1 MNPTRVEHASTS
13 RPNGP
18 VRTAVRTH
26 SRTTTARPAL
36 PGSTFSAALDITFP
50 DQIVSAYPMADARAV
65 ENSIRTNPWLM
76 NPSSDSPAISPMAS
90 AVPDLPFP
98 ETERVTRDSTDVTV
112 PIDATVDMKRSG
124 RSSGNSAADMDAPT
138 VDVIPGNHPATVPMS
153 TPSSPGTGPTGSATE
168 SLWIGILA
176 AEEVSSST
184 GMPNRPVSS
193 GSMMLPSPPSPSI
206 GISRVMQARP
216 SIPDAANATAPQ
228 SALPLPCP
236 DMTTT
241 AAATIMT
248 TGVSLS
254 RGSSRPFRRSHCS
267 GTESRIEAAAPMRL
281 PMAAALTAAIP
292 LPSRR
297 SLCPGSTETASSPSG
312 APMNTDGT
320 KSTNEWTTEADI
332 MQTHTASAVPS
343 WSRPP
348 GMTEEIDG

>member
-98 ETERVTRDSTDVTV
+98 DTERVTRDSTDVTV

-153 TPSSPGTGPTGSATE
+153 TPLSPGTGPTGSATE
-168 SLWIGILA
+168 SLWIGILVA
-176 AEEVSSST
+176 EVSSST

-248 TGVSLS
+248 TG
-254 RGSSRPFRRSHCS
+254 GPPDRS
-267 GTESRIEAAAPMRL
+267 GGA
-281 PMAAALTAAIP
+281 TAAV
-292 LPSRR
+292 RR
-297 SLCPGSTETASSPSG
+297 AGL
-312 APMNTDGT
+312 
-320 KSTNEWTTEADI
+320 
-332 MQTHTASAVPS
+332 
-343 WSRPP
+343 RPP
-348 GMTEEIDG
+348 PR

>member
-98 ETERVTRDSTDVTV
+98 DTERVTRDSTDVTV

-153 TPSSPGTGPTGSATE
+153 TPLSPGTGPTGSATE
-168 SLWIGILA
+168 SLWVGILA

-281 PMAAALTAAIP
+281 PIAAALTAAIP

-320 KSTNEWTTEADI
+320 KSTNECTTEADI
-332 MQTHTASAVPS
+332 MQPHTASAVPS